1 MSISNQILCESKRW
15 TLCDRL
21 SGQLFHSVDIYIHL
35 LLHVPMWSIDH
46 IIYLTQNCERIKIN
60 LCFQNVYLAIKYYP
74 LHSKIKRYWIRHL
87 PPPFALASISQF
99 DISTNIYSHI
109 AQPKR
114 RHPLSI
120 LPTLWILGP
129 AKENFIPRK
138 ILEMANTDM
147 RWNALGPSPVDLT
160 LDGNNQDSHDINKK
174 VKCRCLSR
182 HILEFVLVRTC
193 VSGGWYTGFLI
204 EWIFY
209 WIESSQINFYRT
221 QVRS

>member
-74 LHSKIKRYWIRHL
+74 LHSKIKRYWIRHW

-182 HILEFVLVRTC
+182 HILESVLVRTC
-193 VSGGWYTGFLI
+193 VSGGRYTGFLI
-204 EWIFY
+204 EWILGNLSFT
-209 WIESSQINFYRT
+209 F
-221 QVRS
+221 

>member
-74 LHSKIKRYWIRHL
+74 LHSKIKRYWIRHW

-182 HILEFVLVRTC
+182 HILESVLVRTC

-204 EWIFY
+204 EWILGNLSFT
-209 WIESSQINFYRT
+209 F
-221 QVRS
+221 

>member
-74 LHSKIKRYWIRHL
+74 LHSKIKRYWIRHW

-204 EWIFY
+204 EWILGNLSFT
-209 WIESSQINFYRT
+209 F
-221 QVRS
+221 

>member
-74 LHSKIKRYWIRHL
+74 LHSKIKRYWIRHW

-109 AQPKR
+109 GQPKR

-182 HILEFVLVRTC
+182 HILESVLVRTC

-204 EWIFY
+204 EWILGNLSFT
-209 WIESSQINFYRT
+209 F
-221 QVRS
+221 

>member
-74 LHSKIKRYWIRHL
+74 LHSKIKRYWIRHW

-160 LDGNNQDSHDINKK
+160 LDGNNQDSNDINKK

-204 EWIFY
+204 EWILY
-209 WIESSQINFYRT
+209 WIESSQIKRAGVWVWT
-221 QVRS
+221 